1 MQQPFYERIRVLFL
15 DTYVNMISDR
25 VRMCMI
31 SFERIGVNTKVVLVY
46 IKERLWV
53 YNIQKMH
60 MHILMHNLFEF

>member
-1 MQQPFYERIRVLFL
+1 
-15 DTYVNMISDR
+15 
-25 VRMCMI
+25 MCMI
-31 SFERIGVNTKVVLVY
+31 FERIGVEAKVVSVY